1 MSVEV
6 SYRMSHSV
14 DVCSIC
20 LSGDEKDETPA
31 NMRMTCCNTSFHVH
45 CLDTWLV
52 SGQGGSNCP
61 QCRTHIH
68 FPQRATPDLSVT
80 QEGQQ
85 QQRVDL
91 ERRLLTLMQD
101 QSDISLENV
110 FGLEGLDLRSV
121 LNDDDGA
128 ASDDDDDGDGSDG
141 DGSDGAGSDVHD
153 VHGDDDYSDYDDD
166 DDDDT
171 PPGLVCTVMF
181 STAIHVSFMLK

>member
-1 MSVEV
+1 VSVEV
-6 SYRMSHSV
+6 SYRLSQSS

-68 FPQRATPDLSVT
+68 FPQRATPDLSIT
-80 QEGQQ
+80 QEVQQ

-101 QSDISLENV
+101 QSDISLANV
-110 FGLEGLDLRSV
+110 FGLEGLDLRS
-121 LNDDDGA
+121 LLHDDDGA
-128 ASDDDDDGDGSDG
+128 ASDDDDDDDGSDG
-141 DGSDGAGSDVHD
+141 DGSDDDS
-153 VHGDDDYSDYDDD
+153 DDDM
-166 DDDDT
+166 

>member
-128 ASDDDDDGDGSDG
+128 ASDDDDYSDDDDDGSDG
-141 DGSDGAGSDVHD
+141 
-153 VHGDDDYSDYDDD
+153 DDD
-166 DDDDT
+166 DDDDDDDSDDDMT
-171 PPGLVCTVMF
+171 PGLVCTVMF
-181 STAIHVSFMLK
+181 SIAIHVSFMLKCSVLFSE